1 LEVEQ
6 VDEKKKGKLQILV
19 IILMILLLVAT
30 FVLFF
35 IGKYMLAFILFG
47 IFMLILNFISS
58 WKNLDNADYV
68 YQKIHKSDQKW

>member
-1 LEVEQ
+1 M
-6 VDEKKKGKLQILV
+6 DEKKKGKLQILV

-30 FVLFF
+30 FGVFF

>member
-1 LEVEQ
+1 M
-6 VDEKKKGKLQILV
+6 DEKKKGKLQILV

-68 YQKIHKSDQKW
+68 YQKIHKSDHKW

>member
-1 LEVEQ
+1 M
-6 VDEKKKGKLQILV
+6 DEKKKGKLQILV
-19 IILMILLLVAT
+19 IILMLLLLVAT

-35 IGKYMLAFILFG
+35 IGKYMVAFILFG

-68 YQKIHKSDQKW
+68 YRKIHKSNQKW

>member
-1 LEVEQ
+1 M
-6 VDEKKKGKLQILV
+6 DEKKKGKLQILV

-35 IGKYMLAFILFG
+35 IGKYMVV
-47 IFMLILNFISS
+47 FMLILNFISS

-68 YQKIHKSDQKW
+68 YRKIHNSNQKW

>member
-1 LEVEQ
+1 M
-6 VDEKKKGKLQILV
+6 DEKKKGKLQILV

-30 FVLFF
+30 FGVFF
-35 IGKYMLAFILFG
+35 IGKYKLAFILFG

>member
-30 FVLFF
+30 FGVFF